1 MSDPDEAQGRD
12 DLAGLRL
19 REGGAAEA
27 MAMRLFLAD
36 RGSLVDGPWASMSDS
51 DKRPYVEQAR
61 DLLTLASDY
70 LTPSA
75 TKGVEVVFRDSPQ
88 PELGQFVEVQ
98 TTDGKR
104 VTLGQW
110 IRRGE
115 GWVLSIPQLT
125 IANTKPSKL
134 SLHGSWLV
142 DEAGECTC
150 GSPAYAPCEPECG
163 VEPVGNL
170 AELPGWEGLVEVA
183 AEWLV
188 HEQRVD
194 LLTQAAAHG
203 IVNRVWEQQQ

>member
-1 MSDPDEAQGRD
+1 MSDLDEAQQP
-12 DLAGLRL
+12 
-19 REGGAAEA
+19 EGGAAEA

-70 LTPSA
+70 LTPSVA
-75 TKGVEVVFRDSPQ
+75 KGVEVVFRDPPQ

-125 IANTKPSKL
+125 VASTKPSKL
-134 SLHGSWLV
+134 FLHGSWLV
-142 DEAGECTC
+142 EDVGECTC
-150 GSPAYAPCEPECG
+150 GSHGAYAACEPHCG
-163 VEPVGNL
+163 VEPVGDL
-170 AELPGWEGLVEVA
+170 VGLPGWEGLVEVA

-188 HEQRVD
+188 REQKVD
-194 LLTQAAAHG
+194 LLTQVAAHG
-203 IVNRVWEQQQ
+203 IVNLLREQQQ